1 MNNYQN
7 YKNKNLPF
15 KMKKKILCRFKNK
28 KLWLIIIR
36 MLIQIKMKKY
46 WHNLSMQNIYDLMI
60 YDDLKIFME

>member
-1 MNNYQN
+1 
-7 YKNKNLPF
+7 
-15 KMKKKILCRFKNK
+15 MKKKILCRFKNK